1 MNKNFFIFLL
11 GCILSLCSCD
21 NNDDPWCRTPI
32 YNNFPERFD
41 IPSQGG
47 KFSIRQ
53 SWNNDYEMT
62 RCEASAVLRDSDN
75 EEGSAVF
82 TDTIQ
87 SHKATLVGGN
97 GKKHTYVDRYYNSWF
112 EIRKV
117 NAQEISLTVSPNQT
131 GEKRYIQLHIWDF
144 YHQGMPTKIWMEQEF
159 E

>member
-11 GCILSLCSCD
+11 GCLLSLCSCD
-21 NNDDPWCRTPI
+21 NNDDPIYETPV
-32 YNNFPERFD
+32 YNNFPESFD
-41 IPSQGG
+41 IPSPGG

-62 RCEASAVLRDSDN
+62 RCEASIILGSS
-75 EEGSAVF
+75 EKEGDDTVF

-87 SHKATLVGGN
+87 SHTAILIGGN

-117 NAQEISLTVSPNQT
+117 NTQEISLTVSPNQT
-131 GEKRYIQLHIWDF
+131 GEKRYIQLWICDF
-144 YHQGMPTKIWMEQEF
+144 YHLGMPTRIWMEQEA